1 MNVVK
6 RLRIFKLNDVQVKAI
21 ADLLLEIGKW
31 LLLAVVLSSFFI
43 DNQGISDRSRVIGLI
58 FAFIVISVAIWMLKR
73 R

>member
-1 MNVVK
+1 MK
-6 RLRIFKLNDVQVKAI
+6 RLQRFQLNDIQIKAI

-43 DNQGISDRSRVIGLI
+43 DNHTISDQSRVIGLI
-58 FAFIVISVAIWMLKR
+58 LALIVISLAIWMLKR